1 MCGRH
6 AAKSRKGEAG
16 RESSRF
22 SNKSLFIKRRIQM
35 KRVVAMLMTSV
46 MILGLAACGS
56 GGGQTTETTEPAAT
70 EEAAEETTETT
81 ETTETADDAAEAE
94 STGDTY
100 TIGVLFKTLSSPYWQ
115 LMQSGLEEQ
124 VAQLDNVTIEIF
136 GAESEEDLTG
146 QLNLMENMITSG
158 KYDALCV
165 APITPTNLISGVVMA
180 NEANIPVVNIDEKF
194 DMDALAEAGG
204 YVVGYATSDNVAVGE
219 MAAQEIMNQFPDG
232 AGVCIVEGIAGATSG
247 ELRRDGCRDALE
259 AAEGYTV
266 LDVQPGDWDRQT
278 ALDVATNM
286 INKYGDELDA
296 IFTAND
302 TMAKGVLQAM
312 INTGREDIFLVSTDA
327 DTEVQEAIAAGQ
339 LIAVVQDPG
348 GIAFSCVEQA
358 VAALE
363 SGNYGSVDEQPEDVL
378 IPATVYTQDNIS
390 ELMGTE

>member
-1 MCGRH
+1 
-6 AAKSRKGEAG
+6 
-16 RESSRF
+16 
-22 SNKSLFIKRRIQM
+22 M
-35 KRVVAMLMTSV
+35 KRVVAMLLAGV
-46 MILGLAACGS
+46 MVLGLAACGS
-56 GGGQTTETTEPAAT
+56 GGEETTEPAAEETT
-70 EEAAEETTETT
+70 EEAAETEETAE
-81 ETTETADDAAEAE
+81 EVPAEETADAD
-94 STGDTY
+94 SGDSY

-115 LMQSGLEEQ
+115 LMQEGLEEQ
-124 VAQLDNVTIEIF
+124 VAALDNVTIEIF

-219 MAAQEIMNQFPDG
+219 MAADEIMKQFPDG

-259 AAEGYTV
+259 AAEGYEI

-327 DTEVQEAIAAGQ
+327 DTEVQEGIAAGQ

-358 VAALE
+358 VEALE

-378 IPATVYTQDNIS
+378 IPATVYTQDNIA

>member
-1 MCGRH
+1 
-6 AAKSRKGEAG
+6 
-16 RESSRF
+16 
-22 SNKSLFIKRRIQM
+22 M
-35 KRVVAMLMTSV
+35 KRVVAMLLAGV
-46 MILGLAACGS
+46 MVLGLAACGS
-56 GGGQTTETTEPAAT
+56 GGEETTEPAAEETT
-70 EEAAEETTETT
+70 EEAAETEETAE
-81 ETTETADDAAEAE
+81 EAPAEETADADTGAEG
-94 STGDTY
+94 SY

-115 LMQSGLEEQ
+115 LMQEGLEEQ
-124 VAQLDNVTIEIF
+124 VAALDNVTIEIF

-219 MAAQEIMNQFPDG
+219 MAADEIMKQFPDG

-259 AAEGYTV
+259 AAEGYEI

-327 DTEVQEAIAAGQ
+327 DTEVQEGIAAGQ

-358 VAALE
+358 VEALE

-378 IPATVYTQDNIS
+378 IPATVYTQDNIA

>member
-1 MCGRH
+1 
-6 AAKSRKGEAG
+6 
-16 RESSRF
+16 
-22 SNKSLFIKRRIQM
+22 M

-81 ETTETADDAAEAE
+81 ETAETEEDASEAE

>member
-1 MCGRH
+1 MCIRD
-6 AAKSRKGEAG
+6 R
-16 RESSRF
+16 
-22 SNKSLFIKRRIQM
+22 
-35 KRVVAMLMTSV
+35 
-46 MILGLAACGS
+46 
-56 GGGQTTETTEPAAT
+56 
-70 EEAAEETTETT
+70 
-81 ETTETADDAAEAE
+81 
-94 STGDTY
+94 
-100 TIGVLFKTLSSPYWQ
+100 
-115 LMQSGLEEQ
+115 
-124 VAQLDNVTIEIF
+124 
-136 GAESEEDLTG
+136 
-146 QLNLMENMITSG
+146 LNLMENMITSG

-358 VAALE
+358 VACLLYTSSAGRLVGHA
-363 SGNYGSVDEQPEDVL
+363 SAVCRDKQKLLLSAFVAAGSSHVFSQLCKAFLKSLYTLDADERGL
-378 IPATVYTQDNIS
+378 IELHFFCIVRITGIQRLQMLPRFLFYCCKAFVKNTPHIRQVVSVSASCPA
-390 ELMGTE
+390 